1 MHNWYIK
8 EIKRTCH
15 GSTIIFCFVLF
26 FSNFVFIVNNDSLDF
41 SLCAWQVTSAHL
53 AMRAR
58 VVARSRLAVLLAH
71 FSPCLDIRLVTAAQR
86 VMQKHVMTHML
97 KKML

>member
-1 MHNWYIK
+1 MAAL
-8 EIKRTCH
+8 
-15 GSTIIFCFVLF
+15 SFSVLFF

-71 FSPCLDIRLVTAAQR
+71 FSPCLDIRLVTAVQR
-86 VMQKHVMTHML
+86 VMQK
-97 KKML
+97 